1 MPNPGIHHRYTLRS
15 LKKGECLEF
24 ECGRC
29 RRFGLVT
36 LLQLVKLKYP
46 PDTPFVVLERNS
58 YCRRCG
64 RGHWLNKV
72 RVIDPRA

>member
-1 MPNPGIHHRYTLRS
+1 VPNLGIHYRDTLRS
-15 LKKGECLEF
+15 LRKGECREF

-29 RRFGLVT
+29 RRVGLVT
-36 LLQLVKLKYP
+36 LLQLVRLKYP
-46 PDTPFVVLERNS
+46 PDTPFVDIERNS

-72 RVIDPRA
+72 RVIYPRA